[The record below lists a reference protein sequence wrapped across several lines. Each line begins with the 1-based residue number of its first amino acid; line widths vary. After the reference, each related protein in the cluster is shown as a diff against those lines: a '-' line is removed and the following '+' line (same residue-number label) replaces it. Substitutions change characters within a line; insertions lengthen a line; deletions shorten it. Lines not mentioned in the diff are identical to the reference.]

1 MTTWTSLRRPST
13 NVGRSG
19 RSISRHVRI
28 ASVDGR
34 PSRRKKEPGIRPAAY
49 IRSSTSTVRGKK
61 SNWSLGCLDT
71 VVADSSIVSSSR
83 YAMTDPAAWRANRP
97 VSKRTVRVPKVPLSR
112 IAVVSCTVSVES
124 GEVVKASVN
133 SSPPRNAD
141 RSGTT
146 GTGARTRPVF
156 DRSTREHHS
165 APGSHYRG
173 PANDAP
179 EDGWRGGSC
188 GDVWLSFS
196 SLGQPSWVGQPGSA
210 AQAEALD
217 QRPVAPDVDLGEVVQ
232 QVAAAADHQE
242 QAAPGVVIMLMLLEV
257 LGEVDDPLGQQG
269 HLRLWGTGISPTQP
283 ILGQDLAL
291 LCGGQCHR
299 SIFSCHLRTVRAPG
313 IA

>member
-49 IRSSTSTVRGKK
+49 IRSSTSTVKGKK

-71 VVADSSIVSSSR
+71 VVADSSMVSSSR
-83 YAMTDPAAWRANRP
+83 YATTDPAAWRANRP

-141 RSGTT
+141 RGGTT

-165 APGSHYRG
+165 APESHYRG

-188 GDVWLSFS
+188 GDVWLSI
-196 SLGQPSWVGQPGSA
+196 QQPG
-210 AQAEALD
+210 
-217 QRPVAPDVDLGEVVQ
+217 
-232 QVAAAADHQE
+232 
-242 QAAPGVVIMLMLLEV
+242 
-257 LGEVDDPLGQQG
+257 
-269 HLRLWGTGISPTQP
+269 PT
-283 ILGQDLAL
+283 ILGRPAWVNGAGRGARSATDSDRCRPWRGSSIG
-291 LCGGQCHR
+291 CGGGR
-299 SIFSCHLRTVRAPG
+299 PSGAGRAG
-313 IA
+313 SDDHVYAA